1 MRIACITHH
10 GQAQQNNSLVITVR
24 YSRVFV
30 FAKHEDTA
38 SLTSCASSVHR
49 SMACFFLLVCLFVR
63 MSCRPLFVLCD
74 RFFIVVLRVYFH
86 IATRYCEK
94 NLCTCMTYQIVNII
108 LRDKTYIAII

>member
-1 MRIACITHH
+1 MMRIACITHH

-49 SMACFFLLVCLFVR
+49 SMAFFVGRLFICQDVVSPVVCFV
-63 MSCRPLFVLCD
+63 
-74 RFFIVVLRVYFH
+74 
-86 IATRYCEK
+86 
-94 NLCTCMTYQIVNII
+94 
-108 LRDKTYIAII
+108 